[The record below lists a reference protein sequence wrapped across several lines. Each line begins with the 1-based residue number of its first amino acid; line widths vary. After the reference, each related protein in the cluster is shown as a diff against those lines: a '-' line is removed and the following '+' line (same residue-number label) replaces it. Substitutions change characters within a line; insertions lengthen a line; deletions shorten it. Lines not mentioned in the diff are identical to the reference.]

1 MVLPFGSPT
10 VYPPRTVPGSSF
22 MKALIA
28 EHVAK
33 TYVGTRGTIRAV
45 SDLSLEI
52 DKGRLF
58 AFLGRN
64 GAGKTTFIKIA
75 STLLLPSSGSVHL
88 FGRDVVAEPRAVR
101 EQIAV
106 VPQEGHPFDHLTPR
120 EHVTEYL
127 RIRGASAETARARS
141 DETLAAMGLSSYA
154 DEPAIRLSGGL
165 RQRTLVAMIL
175 ATEAPFLFLDEP
187 TLGLD
192 PFARRQVWEVVRRV
206 ARKGSTVLLTTH
218 YLDEAEQLS
227 EELAVIEAGR
237 ILYRGDA
244 EALKSTVHRE
254 VRLRF
259 EGPIAVEDLR
269 AFGDVAE
276 DPRGLT
282 LLTTRS
288 RVAELTQLALE
299 RKAVISVGPVTLE
312 EAFLALVGKRIE
324 EDPEEWD
331 S

>member
-1 MVLPFGSPT
+1 MP
-10 VYPPRTVPGSSF
+10 
-22 MKALIA
+22 ALVA
-28 EHVAK
+28 EHVSK
-33 TYVGTRGTIRAV
+33 TYSGARGTIRAV
-45 SDLSLEI
+45 NDVSLEVE
-52 DKGRLF
+52 KGRLF

-75 STLLLPSSGSVHL
+75 STLLLPTSGSVHL
-88 FGRDVVAEPRAVR
+88 FGLDVVDQPHAVR
-101 EQIAV
+101 EQIAL

-120 EHVTEYL
+120 EHVREYL
-127 RIRGASAETARARS
+127 RIRGTSAETARTRAE
-141 DETLAAMGLSSYA
+141 ETLTAMGLESYA

-192 PFARRQVWEVVRRV
+192 PFARRQVWEVVRRA
-206 ARKGSTVLLTTH
+206 ARKGSTILLTTH

-227 EELAVIEAGR
+227 EELAVIESGR
-237 ILYRGDA
+237 ILYRGNA

-259 EGPIAVEDLR
+259 EGPVSAEDLR
-269 AFGDVAE
+269 PFGDVVA
-276 DPRGLT
+276 DRGGLT

-299 RKAVISVGPVTLE
+299 RRAVMAVGPVTLE

-324 EDPEEWD
+324 EDPEEWG